1 MRKNELSFIDLLR
14 PFASVD
20 TSSVAINTT
29 REQPYRV
36 PRMNLHFCES
46 GEVAQPPEEFVDIVL
61 DGVVRASAA
70 DARSKVSEV
79 DGKEAAARLVQRDA
93 RRSHGAMSRRAHWQR
108 AQGARGGVVVRGR
121 RLRTHRRALAR
132 KSRGRAGCEHR
143 GL

>member
-36 PRMNLHFCES
+36 PRMNLRFCES

-70 DARSKVSEV
+70 EARSRVSEV
-79 DGKEAAARLVQRDA
+79 DGKEAAARLVQERDVD
-93 RRSHGAMSRRAHWQR
+93 Q
-108 AQGARGGVVVRGR
+108 
-121 RLRTHRRALAR
+121 LAPWFR
-132 KSRGRAGCEHR
+132 EYRQELTR
-143 GL
+143 GLRWTDLEYFDHPVAVVLVVSSCETDMVDC